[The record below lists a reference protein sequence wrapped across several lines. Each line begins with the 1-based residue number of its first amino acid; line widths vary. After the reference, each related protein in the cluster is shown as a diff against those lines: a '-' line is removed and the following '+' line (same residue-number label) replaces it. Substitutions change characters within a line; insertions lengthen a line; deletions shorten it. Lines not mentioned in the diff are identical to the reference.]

1 VIDSRGRNRNQREQD
16 DASQAGGAAHTS
28 LFEETPRSKGR
39 TPSRKVRKL
48 TPAQLRELEEQKE
61 KDVLRGYKRVKEL
74 WPKMLDK
81 THTEPDR
88 SREEAEREWMFEAE
102 KLVEMFRETRMLFL
116 STRVRLLSSI
126 LSEQL
131 KKLTDIYFRTIRFA
145 GCYLA
150 SLPLSGMI
158 RQIKTVWLLV
168 WNSWVSRHGQCF
180 Y

>member
-1 VIDSRGRNRNQREQD
+1 MIDSRGRNRNQREQGD
-16 DASQAGGAAHTS
+16 TSQAGSAAHTS

-39 TPSRKVRKL
+39 TPSRKLRKL

-61 KDVLRGYKRVKEL
+61 KDVLRGYKRVEEL

-81 THTEPDR
+81 TRTELDR
-88 SREEAEREWMFEAE
+88 TREEAEREWMFEAE

-126 LSEQL
+126 LFVQL
-131 KKLTDIYFRTIRFA
+131 KQLTDMYFRTTRFA

-150 SLPLSGMI
+150 SLPSSGMI
-158 RQIKTVWLLV
+158 KQMKTVWRRV
-168 WNSWVSRHGQCF
+168 WNSWVSRHG
-180 Y
+180 